1 MILWDAQMP
10 KFDNMKYF
18 PHIIYW
24 TPIGLIKKILIQQK
38 KPLLSFWLAQNQYSL
53 AQDDSL
59 LDVWD
64 GEVDDVDVNSES
76 TIEDNNNNDA
86 TNEDDDIAMFE
97 KKETAA
103 IEKTF
108 IDDVRDL
115 DGVRLV
121 VIALNDN
128 GDQMEAKDYL
138 PGNELI
144 FSVQVLLVSV
154 FCYFKFIKFSIIYYL
169 LLKILILVC

>member
-1 MILWDAQMP
+1 
-10 KFDNMKYF
+10 
-18 PHIIYW
+18 
-24 TPIGLIKKILIQQK
+24 
-38 KPLLSFWLAQNQYSL
+38 
-53 AQDDSL
+53 
-59 LDVWD
+59 VWD

-76 TIEDNNNNDA
+76 TIEDNNNNNDA
-86 TNEDDDIAMFE
+86 TNEDDEFE
-97 KKETAA
+97 KKETAE

-108 IDDVRDL
+108 VDDVRDL

-121 VIALNDN
+121 VIAMNDN